1 MELYLVQHGQATSKD
16 EDPARPLT
24 ESGREGVAWAA
35 RFAATAGVKPVVVY
49 HSGKLRA
56 RQTAEILAFEL
67 GVREAPKVLQGLSP
81 NDDPTAV
88 AGMLDSLDSPAML
101 VGHLPHLS
109 GLCSLLV
116 VSDPQLQ
123 VVRFRTGSI
132 VGLAKDESG
141 TWGVNWMLTPD
152 VIPRG
157 SHPQNS
163 P

>member
-1 MELYLVQHGQATSKD
+1 MELYLVQHGQAMSKA
-16 EDPARPLT
+16 EDAARPLT
-24 ESGREGVAWAA
+24 EPGREDVVRVAC
-35 RFAATAGVKPVVVY
+35 FAATAGVKPAAVY

-56 RQTAEILAFEL
+56 RQTAEILAVEL
-67 GVREAPKVLQGLSP
+67 GAGEAPMVLQGLLP

-88 AGMLDSLDSPAML
+88 AGMVDSLGSPAML

-116 VSDPQLQ
+116 VGDPEPQ
-123 VVRFRTGSI
+123 VVRFRKGGI

-157 SHPQNS
+157 SRPQNS